1 MIENLK
7 DIWIIFKKV
16 YNEHF
21 ALKHEA
27 LDAIKKYESK
37 MNLIGRVSVLMNEAN
52 SNLIEVYRILPIK
65 DHQDFVQD
73 TIQCVLNRLEYAVKS
88 NHLSLGY
95 GLREIYSNLY
105 SKLEYDYSYI
115 KTLYKEK
122 KYDKVIKDVNDM
134 LKYLDNLYL
143 EYDKKYD
150 IILQKNK

>member
-1 MIENLK
+1 MIEDLK

-27 LDAIKKYESK
+27 LDVIKKYESK

-52 SNLIEVYRILPIK
+52 SDLIEVYRILPIK

-73 TIQCVLNRLEYAVKS
+73 TIQCVLNRLEYAVKT

-105 SKLEYDYSYI
+105 SELEYDYVCI

-122 KYDKVIKDVNDM
+122 EYNKVIKEVNDK
-134 LKYLDNLYL
+134 LKYLENLHL

-150 IILQKNK
+150 IVLQKNK

>member
-1 MIENLK
+1 M
-7 DIWIIFKKV
+7 
-16 YNEHF
+16 
-21 ALKHEA
+21 
-27 LDAIKKYESK
+27 
-37 MNLIGRVSVLMNEAN
+37 R
-52 SNLIEVYRILPIK
+52 
-65 DHQDFVQD
+65 
-73 TIQCVLNRLEYAVKS
+73 TNRLEYAVKT

-105 SKLEYDYSYI
+105 SKLEYDYNYI

-134 LKYLDNLYL
+134 LKYLDNLCL

>member
-1 MIENLK
+1 MIGDLK

-21 ALKHEA
+21 ALKHKA
-27 LDAIKKYESK
+27 LDAIKKYESR
-37 MNLIGRVSVLMNEAN
+37 MNIIGRVSVLMNEAN
-52 SNLIEVYRILPIK
+52 SDLIEVYRILPIK

-105 SKLEYDYSYI
+105 SKLEYDYDYI

-134 LKYLDNLYL
+134 LEYLDNLYL

-150 IILQKNK
+150 ITEK